1 MFRIK
6 QLDRLSLCYLK
17 LGDSIR
23 AKSYLK
29 KAIMFDHNEVS
40 QVALPGVLLRLSR
53 IMINEFQLDSAR
65 ILAERAFII
74 HNEIQDRNRISSL
87 RVLYD
92 IYKMQHDSLALD
104 KIKDVYMQELA
115 SENKRVLQ
123 ADLMVEQYNKQR
135 ERINSNS
142 LNIIQSS
149 ISIYQKLALF
159 ILVILVLVQ
168 IIWWKRKTLFC
179 YWHQLY
185 PINGQSETSV
195 TFKSK
200 NTSQQPQTFSRD
212 TLEHQV
218 GFTINATDWK
228 VIELLMAQ
236 PLLTVEELAAA
247 VFLSKDGMKT
257 SLRRLYKTFNI
268 KEGGSKKGKINTML
282 EAFKGTNRGEVNPF
296 NVFCLKFYKCKTLLF
311 FILGLLTDHVV
322 CSKNLEQTFSNASWS
337 DRIDE
342 TLKNNYDSALNL
354 LLLAQKEAAEKG
366 DKTWQSYI
374 EKAIS

>member
-1 MFRIK
+1 MFTCK
-6 QLDRLSLCYLK
+6 
-17 LGDSIR
+17 
-23 AKSYLK
+23 
-29 KAIMFDHNEVS
+29 N
-40 QVALPGVLLRLSR
+40 
-53 IMINEFQLDSAR
+53 
-65 ILAERAFII
+65 
-74 HNEIQDRNRISSL
+74 L
-87 RVLYD
+87 RV
-92 IYKMQHDSLALD
+92 
-104 KIKDVYMQELA
+104 
-115 SENKRVLQ
+115 SENKRILQ

-268 KEGGSKKGKINTML
+268 KEGGSKKVRLIQ
-282 EAFKGTNRGEVNPF
+282 
-296 NVFCLKFYKCKTLLF
+296 CLKHLK
-311 FILGLLTDHVV
+311 
-322 CSKNLEQTFSNASWS
+322 EQ
-337 DRIDE
+337 IE
-342 TLKNNYDSALNL
+342 
-354 LLLAQKEAAEKG
+354 EK
-366 DKTWQSYI
+366 
-374 EKAIS
+374 